1 MRTYVLAVLTALS
14 LTAAAAPVPDAAHV
28 SITLDNFKFIPESVH
43 VPANT
48 PVVLTLTNVGS
59 GGHNFAA
66 PGFFTASTIA
76 DADAG
81 LIKKGRVE
89 VAKGTTVT
97 LHLTTPAPGH
107 YPLKCTHFLHA
118 GFGMKGEIVAD

>member
-1 MRTYVLAVLTALS
+1 MRATVLAVLPAFL
-14 LTAAAAPVPDAAHV
+14 LTAAAEPVTGAAHV
-28 SITLDNFKFIPESVH
+28 SITLDNFKFIPEAVH

-59 GGHNFAA
+59 GGHNFSA
-66 PGFFTASTIA
+66 PGFFTAATVT
-76 DADAG
+76 DTDAG
-81 LIKKGRVE
+81 LIEKGRVE
-89 VAKGTTVT
+89 VAKGETVT
-97 LHLTTPAPGH
+97 LHLTTPPPGH